1 MIETSKDI
9 LALLMQLMPGFLT
22 AWVVYGLT
30 TYTKPS
36 QFERVVQALIYSYIV
51 SALVVVVGRVLIFTG
66 QYLQIGVWD
75 KLAELVSSTA
85 IAILLGLVLSYY
97 KVDPNVKTERYR
109 V

>member
-22 AWVVYGLT
+22 AWVIYGLT

-51 SALVVVVGRVLIFTG
+51 SALVVVVGRVFWASP
-66 QYLQIGVWD
+66 V
-75 KLAELVSSTA
+75 
-85 IAILLGLVLSYY
+85 ILYAKRFILWLG
-97 KVDPNVKTERYR
+97 
-109 V
+109 